1 MKKEK
6 TISIVVAVSAIVA
19 AVMVIILNRTQPISD
34 DYFVSDD
41 TKMVMALDAT
51 QAAYEESEYEPEW
64 TYVVYH
70 YDGDKIVGA
79 EIYFAYDSD
88 EAAKEADEYVNLGDK
103 EWAYKKE
110 LNGKY
115 IVFKVRSGQYADLT
129 SEYVRG
135 IINR

>member
-1 MKKEK
+1 M
-6 TISIVVAVSAIVA
+6 
-19 AVMVIILNRTQPISD
+19 
-34 DYFVSDD
+34 
-41 TKMVMALDAT
+41 
-51 QAAYEESEYEPEW
+51 
-64 TYVVYH
+64 
-70 YDGDKIVGA
+70 
-79 EIYFAYDSD
+79 
-88 EAAKEADEYVNLGDK
+88 NLGDK